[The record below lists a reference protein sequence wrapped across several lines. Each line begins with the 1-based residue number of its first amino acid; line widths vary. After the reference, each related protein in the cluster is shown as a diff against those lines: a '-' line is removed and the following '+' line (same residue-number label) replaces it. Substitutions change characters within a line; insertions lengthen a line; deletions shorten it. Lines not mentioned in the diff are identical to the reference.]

1 MFRDLDLPEDLK
13 NRLLAAGVEDEATLE
28 RALEADEALRAD
40 YERWIIGQI
49 LQAFAAT
56 PDEKALRELVRRA
69 PFLLEAPMFD
79 AIERAI
85 AAARQKGDRRNATAL
100 NQRLDVL
107 RVIKA
112 ERDAFY
118 SKMADA
124 LKAFV
129 QAENDEAARGVFETH
144 RDLLMSD
151 DAEAFLISHFQAD
164 NETARRHLEQR
175 TEFLRR
181 LRIENSVSSS

>member
-1 MFRDLDLPEDLK
+1 MFQNLDLPEDLK
-13 NRLLAAGVEDEATLE
+13 NRLLAAGVEDEASLE
-28 RALEADEALRAD
+28 RALETDASLRAD

-56 PDEKALRELVRRA
+56 PDEQALRDLVKRA
-69 PFLLEAPMFD
+69 PILLDPPMFE
-79 AIERAI
+79 AIENAI
-85 AAARQKGDRRNATAL
+85 AVARQKGDRRNATAL

-107 RVIKA
+107 RAIKA

-129 QAENDEAARGVFETH
+129 QAGDDESARAVFEAH
-144 RDLLMSD
+144 RDLLSSD
-151 DAEAFLISHFQAD
+151 DAEGFLISHFQAD
-164 NETARRHLEQR
+164 NETSRRHLER
-175 TEFLRR
+175 RAALLRR
-181 LRIENSVSSS
+181 LRIKSGFVAS